1 MTENEWP
8 RERKEKVREAIR
20 LLLPSLELFRDH
32 LAVDDQMRHE
42 LEVVRGW
49 AVEADEYAREG
60 HFADALYWLTVAL
73 NRTGR
78 ISQRAMRKYLEAEL
92 LLAPAET
99 EGE

>member
-32 LAVDDQMRHE
+32 LAADDTMRHE

-49 AVEADEYAREG
+49 VVEADEYAREG
-60 HFADALYWLTVAL
+60 HFADALYWLTVSLSKAW
-73 NRTGR
+73 R
-78 ISQRAMRKYLEAEL
+78 ISQRAMRKYLESEL
-92 LLAPAET
+92 LSEPSAT